1 MESILGTNPIL
12 QHQIKG
18 VFNMPGYLELAF
30 GPMFSGKT
38 TWLTNL
44 HKQCAYCNMRV
55 VVVNYV
61 GDTRYA
67 AAVDALLSTHDRT
80 MIPCIMCSTIEELE
94 TLYASEVSDA
104 DVLLINEGQF
114 FSDITRI
121 LRQVDAG
128 KRVYICGLD
137 GDFEKKRIG
146 AFLDLIPHCD
156 KVCKLTSLCS
166 ICRNGKE
173 AIFSFRTTEETDQIV
188 IGSDNYIPLC
198 RACYQTE
205 TDKKYNKTT

>member
-12 QHQIKG
+12 QHQLKG

-67 AAVDALLSTHDRT
+67 AAADALLSTHDRT

>member
-1 MESILGTNPIL
+1 
-12 QHQIKG
+12 
-18 VFNMPGYLELAF
+18 
-30 GPMFSGKT
+30 
-38 TWLTNL
+38 
-44 HKQCAYCNMRV
+44 MRV
-55 VVVNYV
+55 VVVNFA
-61 GDTRYA
+61 GDTRYTSA
-67 AAVDALLSTHDRT
+67 EEALLSTHDRT
-80 MIPCIMCSTIEELE
+80 MIPCIMCATIEELE
-94 TLYASEVSDA
+94 VQHADA
-104 DVLLINEGQF
+104 VTEAEVLLINEGQF
-114 FSDITRI
+114 FHDIMRV
-121 LRQVDAG
+121 LQFVDSG

-173 AIFSFRTTEETDQIV
+173 AIFSFRTTKERDQIV

-198 RACYQTE
+198 RACYHSE

>member
-1 MESILGTNPIL
+1 MSG
-12 QHQIKG
+12 H
-18 VFNMPGYLELAF
+18 LELSI

-44 HKQCAYCNMRV
+44 HKQCTFCNMRV
-55 VVVNYV
+55 MVVNFA

-67 AAVDALLSTHDRT
+67 AAEAALLSTHDRT
-80 MIPCIMCSTIEELE
+80 MIPCVMCSTIEELE
-94 TLYASEVSDA
+94 HTHADEVA
-104 DVLLINEGQF
+104 AAEVLLINEGQF
-114 FSDITRI
+114 FPDIMRV
-121 LRQVDAG
+121 LQFVDMG
-128 KRVYICGLD
+128 KRVYVCGLD

-173 AIFSFRTTEETDQIV
+173 AIFSFRITSETDQIV

-198 RACYQTE
+198 RMCYQTE
-205 TDKKYNKTT
+205 SEKKYNKTT

>member
-1 MESILGTNPIL
+1 
-12 QHQIKG
+12 
-18 VFNMPGYLELAF
+18 MPGYLELAI

-44 HKQCAYCNMRV
+44 HKQCTYCNMRV
-55 VVVNYV
+55 VVVNFA
-61 GDTRYA
+61 GDVRYTA
-67 AAVDALLSTHDRT
+67 AGEALLSTHDRT

-94 TLYASEVSDA
+94 AHHSDEVA
-104 DVLLINEGQF
+104 AAEVLLVNEGQF
-114 FSDITRI
+114 FPDIMRV
-121 LRQVDAG
+121 LRYVDAG
-128 KRVYICGLD
+128 KRVYVCGLD

-146 AFLDLIPHCD
+146 SFLDLIPHCD

-173 AIFSFRTTEETDQIV
+173 AIFSFRTTSETDQIV

-198 RACYQTE
+198 RTCYRDETE
-205 TDKKYNKTT
+205 KKYNKTT

>member
-1 MESILGTNPIL
+1 MHQTQS
-12 QHQIKG
+12 QHSHSQRI
-18 VFNMPGYLELAF
+18 MTTTGYLELAI

-44 HKQCAYCNMRV
+44 HKQCTFCNMRV
-55 VVVNYV
+55 VVVNFA

-67 AAVDALLSTHDRT
+67 AAEAALLSTHDRT
-80 MIPCIMCSTIEELE
+80 MIPCVMCSSIEELE
-94 TLYASEVSDA
+94 SKHMDDVSA
-104 DVLLINEGQF
+104 AEVLLINEGQF
-114 FSDITRI
+114 FGDIMRI
-121 LRQVDAG
+121 LRWVDAG
-128 KRVYICGLD
+128 KRVYVCGLD

-156 KVCKLTSLCS
+156 
-166 ICRNGKE
+166 
-173 AIFSFRTTEETDQIV
+173 
-188 IGSDNYIPLC
+188 NYLPLC

>member
-1 MESILGTNPIL
+1 M
-12 QHQIKG
+12 HQTQTQPQQSYSQRI
-18 VFNMPGYLELAF
+18 MTTTGYLELAI

-44 HKQCAYCNMRV
+44 HKQCTFCNMRV
-55 VVVNYV
+55 LVVNFA

-67 AAVDALLSTHDRT
+67 AAEDALLSTHDRT
-80 MIPCIMCSTIEELE
+80 MIPCIMCSSIEELE
-94 TLYASEVSDA
+94 SRCAEELKAA

-114 FSDITRI
+114 FPDI
-121 LRQVDAG
+121 LRVLQFVDAG
-128 KRVYICGLD
+128 KRVYVCGLD

-173 AIFSFRTTEETDQIV
+173 AIFSFRTTCETDQIV
-188 IGSDNYIPLC
+188 IGCDNYLPLC
-198 RACYQTE
+198 RACYQVQ

>member
-1 MESILGTNPIL
+1 MSHQTRP
-12 QHQIKG
+12 QHQHQ
-18 VFNMPGYLELAF
+18 MAAGYLELAI

-44 HKQCAYCNMRV
+44 HKQCTFCNMRV
-55 VVVNYV
+55 VVVNFA

-67 AAVDALLSTHDRT
+67 AAEAALLSTHDRT
-80 MIPCIMCSTIEELE
+80 MIPCVMCSTIEELE
-94 TLYASEVSDA
+94 TKHADEVA
-104 DVLLINEGQF
+104 AAEVLLINEGQF
-114 FSDITRI
+114 FPDIMRV
-121 LRQVDAG
+121 LHWVDAG
-128 KRVYICGLD
+128 KRVYVCGLD

-173 AIFSFRTTEETDQIV
+173 AIFSFRTTCETDQIV
-188 IGSDNYIPLC
+188 IGSDNYLPLC
-198 RACYQTE
+198 RSCYQTE
-205 TDKKYNKTT
+205 TNKKYNKTT

>member
-1 MESILGTNPIL
+1 ML
-12 QHQIKG
+12 
-18 VFNMPGYLELAF
+18 GYLELAI

-44 HKQCAYCNMRV
+44 YKQCTYCNMRV
-55 VVVNYV
+55 VVVNFA
-61 GDTRYA
+61 GDTRYTSA
-67 AAVDALLSTHDRT
+67 EEALLSTHDRT
-80 MIPCIMCSTIEELE
+80 MIPCIMCATIEELE
-94 TLYASEVSDA
+94 VQHADA
-104 DVLLINEGQF
+104 VTEAEVLLINEGQF
-114 FSDITRI
+114 FHDIMRV
-121 LRQVDAG
+121 LQFVDSG

-173 AIFSFRTTEETDQIV
+173 AIFSFRTTKERDQIV

-198 RACYQTE
+198 RACYHSE

>member
-1 MESILGTNPIL
+1 MS
-12 QHQIKG
+12 
-18 VFNMPGYLELAF
+18 GYLELAI

-44 HKQCAYCNMRV
+44 HKQCTYCNMRV
-55 VVVNYV
+55 VVVNFA

-67 AAVDALLSTHDRT
+67 SVQDALLSTHDRT

-94 TLYASEVSDA
+94 TQHAEEVAAA
-104 DVLLINEGQF
+104 DVLLVNEGQF
-114 FSDITRI
+114 FADIMRI
-121 LRQVDAG
+121 LSQVDAG

-156 KVCKLTSLCS
+156 KVRKLTSLCS
-166 ICRNGKE
+166 LCRNGKE
-173 AIFSFRTTEETDQIV
+173 AIFSFRTTSEMDQIV

-198 RACYQTE
+198 RACYRTE

>member
-1 MESILGTNPIL
+1 MT
-12 QHQIKG
+12 
-18 VFNMPGYLELAF
+18 GYLELAI

-44 HKQCAYCNMRV
+44 HKQCTFCNMRV
-55 VVVNYV
+55 MVVNFA
-61 GDTRYA
+61 GDTRYTTA
-67 AAVDALLSTHDRT
+67 GESLLSTHDRT
-80 MIPCIMCSTIEELE
+80 MIPCIMCSSIAELESRCAEEL
-94 TLYASEVSDA
+94 AAA

-114 FSDITRI
+114 FDDITRV
-121 LRQVDAG
+121 LQFVDAG
-128 KRVYICGLD
+128 KRVHVCGLD

-173 AIFSFRTTEETDQIV
+173 AIFSFRTTQETDQIV
-188 IGSDNYIPLC
+188 IGSDNYLPLC
-198 RACYQTE
+198 RACYQHE
-205 TDKKYNKTT
+205 TKKKYNETT

>member
-1 MESILGTNPIL
+1 MAT
-12 QHQIKG
+12 
-18 VFNMPGYLELAF
+18 GYLELAI

-44 HKQCAYCNMRV
+44 HKQCTYCNMCV
-55 VVVNYV
+55 MVVNFA

-67 AAVDALLSTHDRT
+67 AAKDALLSTHDRT
-80 MIPCIMCSTIEELE
+80 MIPCVMCSTIEELE
-94 TLYASEVSDA
+94 SRHA
-104 DVLLINEGQF
+104 DEIAAAEVLLINEGQF
-114 FSDITRI
+114 FPDIMRI
-121 LRQVDAG
+121 LRFVDAG
-128 KRVYICGLD
+128 KRVYMCGLD

-146 AFLDLIPHCD
+146 SFLDLIPHCD

-173 AIFSFRTTEETDQIV
+173 AIFSFRTTRETDQIV
-188 IGSDNYIPLC
+188 IGSDNYMPLC

-205 TDKKYNKTT
+205 SDKKYNKTT

>member
-1 MESILGTNPIL
+1 
-12 QHQIKG
+12 
-18 VFNMPGYLELAF
+18 
-30 GPMFSGKT
+30 
-38 TWLTNL
+38 
-44 HKQCAYCNMRV
+44 MRV
-55 VVVNYV
+55 VVVNFA
-61 GDTRYA
+61 GDTRYTTA
-67 AAVDALLSTHDRT
+67 EDALLSTHDRT

-94 TLYASEVSDA
+94 TRHAAEVSEA

-114 FSDITRI
+114 FGDIMRV
-121 LRQVDAG
+121 LRQVEAG

-173 AIFSFRTTEETDQIV
+173 AIFSFRTTPETDQIV

-198 RACYQTE
+198 RACYQSE

>member
-1 MESILGTNPIL
+1 MCFILGTRIIHYNPT
-12 QHQIKG
+12 
-18 VFNMPGYLELAF
+18 NPMPGYLELAF

-44 HKQCAYCNMRV
+44 HKQCTYCNMRV
-55 VVVNYV
+55 VVVNFA
-61 GDTRYA
+61 GDTRYTA
-67 AAVDALLSTHDRT
+67 AEDALLSTHDRT

-94 TLYASEVSDA
+94 TRHAAEVSEA

-114 FSDITRI
+114 FGDIMRI
-121 LRQVDAG
+121 LRHVEAG

-173 AIFSFRTTEETDQIV
+173 AIFSFRTTQETDQIV

-198 RACYQTE
+198 RACYQSE

>member
-1 MESILGTNPIL
+1 MS
-12 QHQIKG
+12 
-18 VFNMPGYLELAF
+18 GYLEIAI

-44 HKQCAYCNMRV
+44 HKQCTFCNMRV
-55 VVVNYV
+55 VVVNFA
-61 GDTRYA
+61 GDTRYTA
-67 AAVDALLSTHDRT
+67 AEDALLSTHDRT
-80 MIPCIMCSTIEELE
+80 MIPCVMCATIEELE
-94 TLYASEVSDA
+94 TQHADEVAAA

-114 FSDITRI
+114 FGDIMTV
-121 LRQVDAG
+121 LQFVGAG

-146 AFLDLIPHCD
+146 ALLDLIPHCD
-156 KVCKLTSLCS
+156 KVRKLTSLCS
-166 ICRNGKE
+166 LCRNGKE
-173 AIFSFRTTEETDQIV
+173 AIFSFRTTAETDQIV

-205 TDKKYNKTT
+205 TEKKYNQTT

>member
-1 MESILGTNPIL
+1 
-12 QHQIKG
+12 
-18 VFNMPGYLELAF
+18 MPGYLELAI

-44 HKQCAYCNMRV
+44 HKQCTYCNMRV
-55 VVVNYV
+55 VVVNFA
-61 GDTRYA
+61 GDTRYTA
-67 AAVDALLSTHDRT
+67 SGEALLSTHDRT
-80 MIPCIMCSTIEELE
+80 MIPCLLCTTIEELE
-94 TLYASEVSDA
+94 AQHSAEVGVA

-114 FSDITRI
+114 FSDIMRA
-121 LRQVDAG
+121 LKFVDAG
-128 KRVYICGLD
+128 KRVYVCGLD

-146 AFLDLIPHCD
+146 SFLDLIPHCD

-173 AIFSFRTTEETDQIV
+173 AIFSFRITRETDQIV

-198 RACYQTE
+198 RTCYHDETE
-205 TDKKYNKTT
+205 KKYNKTT

>member
-1 MESILGTNPIL
+1 
-12 QHQIKG
+12 
-18 VFNMPGYLELAF
+18 MPGYLELAI

-44 HKQCAYCNMRV
+44 HKQCTFCNMRV
-55 VVVNYV
+55 VVINYV

-67 AAVDALLSTHDRT
+67 AVGDALLSTHDRT
-80 MIPCIMCSTIEELE
+80 MIPCIMCSSIAELESRCAEELE
-94 TLYASEVSDA
+94 AA

-114 FSDITRI
+114 FGDIMRV
-121 LRQVDAG
+121 LQFVDAG
-128 KRVYICGLD
+128 KRVHVCGLD

-146 AFLDLIPHCD
+146 SFLDLIPHCD

-173 AIFSFRTTEETDQIV
+173 AIFSFRTTSETDQIV
-188 IGSDNYIPLC
+188 IGSDNYLPLC

-205 TDKKYNKTT
+205 TKKKYNKTT

>member
-1 MESILGTNPIL
+1 
-12 QHQIKG
+12 
-18 VFNMPGYLELAF
+18 MPGYLELAI

-44 HKQCAYCNMRV
+44 YKQCTFCNMKV
-55 VVVNYV
+55 VVVNFA
-61 GDTRYA
+61 GDTRYISSG
-67 AAVDALLSTHDRT
+67 DSLLSTHDRT

-94 TLYASEVSDA
+94 TLHASEVSEA
-104 DVLLINEGQF
+104 EVLLINEGQF
-114 FSDITRI
+114 FGDIMRV
-121 LRQVDAG
+121 LHHVDAG
-128 KRVYICGLD
+128 KRVYVCGLD

-146 AFLDLIPHCD
+146 ALLDLIPHCD

-173 AIFSFRTTEETDQIV
+173 AIFSFRITAETDQIV
-188 IGSDNYIPLC
+188 IGSDNYVPLC
-198 RACYQTE
+198 RACYHAE

>member
-1 MESILGTNPIL
+1 MTTT
-12 QHQIKG
+12 
-18 VFNMPGYLELAF
+18 GYLELAI

-44 HKQCAYCNMRV
+44 HKQCTFCNMRV
-55 VVVNYV
+55 VVVNFA
-61 GDTRYA
+61 GDTRYTTA
-67 AAVDALLSTHDRT
+67 GESLLSTHDRT
-80 MIPCIMCSTIEELE
+80 MIPCIMCSSIEELE
-94 TLYASEVSDA
+94 SRCAEELEAA

-114 FSDITRI
+114 FGDIMRV
-121 LRQVDAG
+121 LHFVDAG
-128 KRVYICGLD
+128 KRVHICGLD

-173 AIFSFRTTEETDQIV
+173 AIFSFRTTSETDQIV
-188 IGSDNYIPLC
+188 IGCDNYLPLC
-198 RACYQTE
+198 RACYQIQTA
-205 TDKKYNKTT
+205 KKYNKTT

>member
-1 MESILGTNPIL
+1 MCSILGTRFIHYNP
-12 QHQIKG
+12 
-18 VFNMPGYLELAF
+18 MPGYLELAF

-67 AAVDALLSTHDRT
+67 AAADALLSTHDRT

-114 FSDITRI
+114 FSDIMRI
-121 LRQVDAG
+121 LRHVDAG

-205 TDKKYNKTT
+205 SDKKYNKTT

>member
-1 MESILGTNPIL
+1 MSHQTRP
-12 QHQIKG
+12 QHHQI
-18 VFNMPGYLELAF
+18 MAAGYLELAI

-44 HKQCAYCNMRV
+44 HKQCKFCNMTV
-55 VVVNYV
+55 MVINFV
-61 GDTRYA
+61 GDTRYT
-67 AAVDALLSTHDRT
+67 AVQDALLSTHDRT
-80 MIPCIMCSTIEELE
+80 MIPCIMCSAITELE
-94 TLYASEVSDA
+94 EHHAAEVAAA

-114 FSDITRI
+114 FGDIMNV
-121 LRQVDAG
+121 LRFVDAG

-146 AFLDLIPHCD
+146 SFLDLIPHCD

-173 AIFSFRTTEETDQIV
+173 AIFSFRTTSETDQIV
-188 IGSDNYIPLC
+188 IGSDNYLPLC
-198 RACYQTE
+198 RACYRTE

>member
-1 MESILGTNPIL
+1 MSHQTRP
-12 QHQIKG
+12 QHHQI
-18 VFNMPGYLELAF
+18 MAAGYLELAI

-44 HKQCAYCNMRV
+44 HKQCTFCNMKV
-55 VVVNYV
+55 VVINFA

-67 AAVDALLSTHDRT
+67 TAEDALMSTHDRT

-94 TLYASEVSDA
+94 ERHAAELLTAE
-104 DVLLINEGQF
+104 VLLINEGQF
-114 FSDITRI
+114 FGDIMRI
-121 LRQVDAG
+121 LRCVDAG

-146 AFLDLIPHCD
+146 SFLDLIPHCD

-173 AIFSFRTTEETDQIV
+173 AIFSFRTTSETDQIV
-188 IGSDNYIPLC
+188 IGSDNYLPLC
-198 RACYQTE
+198 RACYKTE
-205 TDKKYNKTT
+205 SDKKYNKTT

>member
-1 MESILGTNPIL
+1 MS
-12 QHQIKG
+12 
-18 VFNMPGYLELAF
+18 GYLELAI

-44 HKQCAYCNMRV
+44 HKQCTFCNMRV
-55 VVVNYV
+55 VVLNFV
-61 GDTRYA
+61 GDTRYTT
-67 AAVDALLSTHDRT
+67 VEDALLSTHDRT
-80 MIPCIMCSTIEELE
+80 MIPCIMCSTIQELE
-94 TLYASEVSDA
+94 ERHSEEVA
-104 DVLLINEGQF
+104 AAEVLLINEGQF
-114 FSDITRI
+114 FPDIMTVVRF
-121 LRQVDAG
+121 VDAG

-146 AFLDLIPHCD
+146 TFLDLIPHCD

-173 AIFSFRTTEETDQIV
+173 AIFSFRTTCETDQIV
-188 IGSDNYIPLC
+188 IGSDNNLPLC
-198 RACYQTE
+198 RASYQTQ

>member
-1 MESILGTNPIL
+1 MS
-12 QHQIKG
+12 
-18 VFNMPGYLELAF
+18 GYLELAI

-44 HKQCAYCNMRV
+44 HKQCTYCNMRV
-55 VVVNYV
+55 VVVNFA

-67 AAVDALLSTHDRT
+67 AAQDALLSTHDRT
-80 MIPCIMCSTIEELE
+80 MIPCIMCASIAELDTQHAEEV
-94 TLYASEVSDA
+94 AAA
-104 DVLLINEGQF
+104 DVLLVNEGQF
-114 FSDITRI
+114 FGDIMRI
-121 LRQVDAG
+121 LRHVDAG

-146 AFLDLIPHCD
+146 PFLDLIPHCD
-156 KVCKLTSLCS
+156 KVRKLTSLCS
-166 ICRNGKE
+166 LCRNGKE
-173 AIFSFRTTEETDQIV
+173 AIFSFRTTDETDQIV

-198 RACYQTE
+198 RACYRTE

>member
-1 MESILGTNPIL
+1 MTA
-12 QHQIKG
+12 
-18 VFNMPGYLELAF
+18 GYLELAI

-44 HKQCAYCNMRV
+44 HKQCTFCNMRV
-55 VVVNYV
+55 MVINYA
-61 GDTRYA
+61 GDTRYTTA
-67 AAVDALLSTHDRT
+67 EDALLSTHDRT
-80 MIPCIMCSTIEELE
+80 MIPCIMCSTIQELEEQHAEELSTAE
-94 TLYASEVSDA
+94 
-104 DVLLINEGQF
+104 VLLVNEGQF
-114 FSDITRI
+114 FPDVVRI
-121 LRQVDAG
+121 LRFVDAG

-146 AFLDLIPHCD
+146 SFLDLIPHCD

-173 AIFSFRTTEETDQIV
+173 AIFSFRTTSETDQIV
-188 IGSDNYIPLC
+188 IGSDNYLPLC
-198 RACYQTE
+198 RACHLTE

>member
-1 MESILGTNPIL
+1 MST
-12 QHQIKG
+12 
-18 VFNMPGYLELAF
+18 GYLELAF

-44 HKQCAYCNMRV
+44 HKQCTFCNMRV
-55 VVVNYV
+55 MVVNFA
-61 GDTRYA
+61 GDTRYTTA
-67 AAVDALLSTHDRT
+67 GESLLSTHDRT
-80 MIPCIMCSTIEELE
+80 KIPCIMCSSIEELE
-94 TLYASEVSDA
+94 SMHAHALEAAEVI
-104 DVLLINEGQF
+104 LINEGQF
-114 FSDITRI
+114 FGDIMRV
-121 LRQVDAG
+121 LQFVDAG
-128 KRVYICGLD
+128 KRVYVCGLD

-173 AIFSFRTTEETDQIV
+173 AIFSFRTTSETDQIV
-188 IGSDNYIPLC
+188 IGSDNYLPLC
-198 RACYQTE
+198 RACYQNQ